1 MVTGRMGRGAE
12 GQRGGRPLTM
22 DSGTAT
28 THQPFCCCLL
38 PLRPSAH
45 PHLTTTP
52 SKVTALGTT
61 SPAVS
66 AVIRMSPKLLFTLI
80 RRSEIAFPP
89 VS

>member
-1 MVTGRMGRGAE
+1 VIGGKGRGAERRRGRRHEQMGRGAVTA
-12 GQRGGRPLTM
+12 PL
-22 DSGTAT
+22 SIC
-28 THQPFCCCLL
+28 PRLL

-45 PHLTTTP
+45 PYLTTTP
-52 SKVTALGTT
+52 SKVTARGTT

-66 AVIRMSPKLLFTLI
+66 AVIRMSPKLLFTLM